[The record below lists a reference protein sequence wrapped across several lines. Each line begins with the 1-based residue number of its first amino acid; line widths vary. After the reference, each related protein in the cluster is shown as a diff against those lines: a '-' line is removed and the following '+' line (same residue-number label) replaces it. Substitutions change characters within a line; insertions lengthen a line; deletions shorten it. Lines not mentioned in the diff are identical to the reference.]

1 MGSKVVF
8 AGVLIMGLITAGCQ
22 SMGPKSTTGAVTGG
36 LIGAGAG
43 GIIGHQ
49 MGHGIGGAAIGAAVG
64 AISGG
69 LIGNQLDKADQM
81 GRANNPQYLT
91 LISIAEMGK
100 QGVPDDVIISEIQ
113 RTRSQY
119 HLTSEVI
126 QYLKENK
133 VSDKV
138 IDYMLTSS

>member
-1 MGSKVVF
+1 MGGKIVF
-8 AGVLIMGLITAGCQ
+8 SGVLIMGLLTAGCQ

-49 MGHGIGGAAIGAAVG
+49 MGHGLEGAAIGAAVG

-138 IDYMLTSS
+138 IDYMLTSA